1 MLKMKKYLQLGKW
14 VGYVFAGLIVLV
26 FIGLLVFKMSLRN
39 STMIDTPNGISSL
52 EEITLGGVKQW
63 IFISGTDQN
72 NPVLVF
78 LHGGPGMPILGMASS
93 RDLDAEIIEHFTV
106 VHWDQRGTGKSYDSE
121 LPMSAVTVER
131 IVEDCNELI
140 DYLRDRFNQEKVFLV
155 AHSWGTVFGV
165 KTVYKYP
172 EKIHAYVGV
181 AQLIDNAEREE
192 LTYNYVLTEAQRTG
206 DEKIQ
211 NALEAIGPPPFD
223 SLDELYVKDGYSPR
237 SGLIKDDANAAQLG
251 TLMLS
256 FLTSPEYSFIEGIN
270 TIRMVGMD
278 FTIEALWDE
287 WETTNVAEEIQ
298 AIEVPIYFIAGRYDW
313 THPTVTVEQFYEN
326 LEDKDGVNLIIFDNS
341 AHFPMIEE
349 EEKFQDVLIDVVL
362 RDSLNN

>member
-1 MLKMKKYLQLGKW
+1 MGKW

-26 FIGLLVFKMSLRN
+26 YIGLFVFKLSLRN
-39 STMIDTPNGISSL
+39 ATRIDSPNGISSL

-63 IFISGTDQN
+63 IFIRGTDQN

-78 LHGGPGMPILGMASS
+78 LHGGPGMPILGMASA
-93 RDLDAEIIEHFTV
+93 RDLDAELIDHFTV
-106 VHWDQRGTGKSYDSE
+106 VHWDQRGTGKSYDSD
-121 LPMSAVTVER
+121 LPVSAVTVER

-155 AHSWGTVFGV
+155 AHSWGTVFGI
-165 KTVYKYP
+165 KTAYRYP

-192 LTYNYVLTEAQRTG
+192 LTYHYVLAEAQRSG
-206 DEKIQ
+206 DGKIQ
-211 NALEAIGPPPFD
+211 NALETIGPPPFD
-223 SLDELYVKDGYSPR
+223 SLDELYIKDGYSPR
-237 SGLIKDDANAAQLG
+237 SGLIKNDASAARLG
-251 TLMLS
+251 GLMFS
-256 FLTSPEYSFIEGIN
+256 FLTSPEYSLLEGTN

-287 WETTNVAEEIQ
+287 WETINVAEEIQ
-298 AIEVPIYFIAGRYDW
+298 AIDVPVYFFAGRYDW
-313 THPTVTVEQFYEN
+313 THPTITVEHFYEN
-326 LEDKDGVNLIIFDNS
+326 LETKDGVHLIIFENS

-349 EEKFQDVLIDVVL
+349 EEKYRDLLINIVLQ
-362 RDSLNN
+362 DSLNK